1 KRKRTGKALPTHHI
15 AFEHLDEYLSKTA
28 RLLEL
33 NGMREHVDLRF
44 APLVPFTD
52 INNQSYSYYNCR
64 DAIKTLTEA
73 LDINISKVLL
83 VVDGPPGSTNKHAR
97 YPALPMALE
106 YMHGVA
112 IDIIMDDYI
121 RKDEKE
127 IGKRW

>member
-1 KRKRTGKALPTHHI
+1 
-15 AFEHLDEYLSKTA
+15 
-28 RLLEL
+28 
-33 NGMREHVDLRF
+33 
-44 APLVPFTD
+44 LVPFTD

-83 VVDGPPGSTNKHAR
+83 IVDGPPGSTNKHAR

-127 IGKRW
+127 IGKRWTELLTSTGYCFSTSEVKLGKGALFIQAQLSEDQYSKGYSAIS